1 MCFVMNIY
9 CLLQLSPLHMA
20 AGRGDVGEVKRLVS
34 EGKDINI
41 KDSGSGVS
49 MHV

>member
-1 MCFVMNIY
+1 MNIY

-20 AGRGDVGEVKRLVS
+20 AGRGDVGKVKRLVS